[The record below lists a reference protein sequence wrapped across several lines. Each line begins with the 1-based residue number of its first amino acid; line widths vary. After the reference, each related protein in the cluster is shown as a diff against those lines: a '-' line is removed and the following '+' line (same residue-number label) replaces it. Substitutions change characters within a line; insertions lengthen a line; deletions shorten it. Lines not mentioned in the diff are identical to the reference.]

1 MKSWSVIFATIVI
14 FGAGVI
20 TGGLLVNHVQHTA
33 RSHGAHPTPPP
44 PPSDEVPPAMTPEF
58 MKKQFVGQLGDQ
70 LQLTK
75 QQREQIQKI
84 ITQGQQNTRDLWKL
98 VRPQFQIV
106 WHDTRQQ
113 IKNVLTKEQQQQ
125 FEILVKQQ
133 RHPASTNAPV
143 QLPASTNTPAG
154 QPVAPAATNGLVN

>member
-1 MKSWSVIFATIVI
+1 VKSWSVIFATIVI

-33 RSHGAHPTPPP
+33 RSHSAHPTPPP

-58 MKKQFVGQLGDQ
+58 MK
-70 LQLTK
+70 K

-143 QLPASTNTPAG
+143 QLPASTNTPAW